1 MCLCFEPI
9 VLRLLEVCKW
19 NLIWKFWRE
28 HLNFNIS
35 FRTISIYANK
45 NLQKQIKKQ
54 QCLKVT
60 TLIPYMHFHC
70 EIKKK
75 LRNGICVLKRFVSR
89 NLNTKSLKLYSVMLV
104 LHAPTHMQNKADNK
118 HAKPIRY
125 HSALS
130 IRE

>member
-1 MCLCFEPI
+1 MSES
-9 VLRLLEVCKW
+9 
-19 NLIWKFWRE
+19 
-28 HLNFNIS
+28 HDTY
-35 FRTISIYANK
+35 TIHAFPPPHK
-45 NLQKQIKKQ
+45 
-54 QCLKVT
+54 
-60 TLIPYMHFHC
+60 
-70 EIKKK
+70 KKK

>member
-1 MCLCFEPI
+1 MQI
-9 VLRLLEVCKW
+9 KTCK
-19 NLIWKFWRE
+19 
-28 HLNFNIS
+28 
-35 FRTISIYANK
+35 
-45 NLQKQIKKQ
+45 KQIKKQ

-60 TLIPYMHFHC
+60 TLILHMHFRRQ
-70 EIKKK
+70 IKKI

-89 NLNTKSLKLYSVMLV
+89 NLNTKSLKLYSVMPV